1 MYSVIKFQSPFERL
15 KQYNSSSEIILY
27 KAIITQAII
36 DATNT
41 SDAPKARAME
51 QDAKTWIFGNSDYF
65 QKICYM
71 AEIEPGFVVKITK
84 EAIKLNCKKVGFS
97 KKKSKRILVDYKTC
111 PVETKNSYTKLLV

>member
-1 MYSVIKFQSPFERL
+1 MYVIPLFSF
-15 KQYNSSSEIILY
+15 SSSIPH
-27 KAIITQAII
+27 
-36 DATNT
+36 
-41 SDAPKARAME
+41 PKAKVIE
-51 QDAKTWIFGNSDYF
+51 QDAKAWIFGNSDHF